1 MEKKRLYF
9 KAENKAQRNA
19 LEGLAYWVAD
29 VNYIIERFGVDGPER
44 ESAHKSVLLAFQEL
58 DALGVPFWVQNSVV
72 CFAENWRRYKSEYMD
87 NWLLKNRNIDLYC

>member
-9 KAENKAQRNA
+9 KATKAQRNA

-29 VNYIIERFGVDGPER
+29 VNYIIERFGANDPEHER
-44 ESAHKSVLLAFQEL
+44 AHKSVLLAFQEL

-72 CFAENWRRYKSEYMD
+72 CFAENWRQYKSVYMTD
-87 NWLLKNRNIDLYC
+87 WLLKNRNIDIKC